1 MKFEAAINDNTR
13 EFFNVVQ
20 TFPLF
25 AFFAASRETEHLIV
39 VPSCKTKPP
48 SALISGL
55 LMEPGWAPAFVG
67 ALVPKR
73 SGPSRESGSV
83 RNKSATI
90 LRGWIVENRV
100 PNTTNRPKT
109 GQAEQAVT

>member
-39 VPSCKTKPP
+39 VPSCKPN
-48 SALISGL
+48 L
-55 LMEPGWAPAFVG
+55 LPH
-67 ALVPKR
+67 
-73 SGPSRESGSV
+73 
-83 RNKSATI
+83 
-90 LRGWIVENRV
+90 
-100 PNTTNRPKT
+100 
-109 GQAEQAVT
+109 